1 LVEPKRNYCKTTHS
15 RHHFHKHKNIVK
27 DLLITSYNQVWAADI
42 TYLRTEKSFVYL
54 SLLTDMYS
62 RKIVGWHLSESLS
75 IEGSVSALKK
85 ALRSNPLIDK
95 LIHHSDRGIQYCSK
109 EYVKILEENKIGISM
124 TGENHCYE
132 TALAE
137 RVNGILKDEY
147 GLDRRFKDFSHAE
160 KACNEAIMLYNTRRP
175 HLALKYKTPQQ
186 VHLKTA

>member
-1 LVEPKRNYCKTTHS
+1 MRKERRRFYRYSESFKEHVIQEVSQGSSISEVCRRY
-15 RHHFHKHKNIVK
+15 
-27 DLLITSYNQVWAADI
+27 DI
-42 TYLRTEKSFVYL
+42 KGGGTVQNYL

-62 RKIVGWHLSESLS
+62 RKIVGWHLSKSLS
-75 IEGSVSALKK
+75 IEGSVFALKK

-124 TGENHCYE
+124 TEENHCYE
-132 TALAE
+132 NALAE

-160 KACNEAIMLYNTRRP
+160 KACNEAVMLYNTRRP